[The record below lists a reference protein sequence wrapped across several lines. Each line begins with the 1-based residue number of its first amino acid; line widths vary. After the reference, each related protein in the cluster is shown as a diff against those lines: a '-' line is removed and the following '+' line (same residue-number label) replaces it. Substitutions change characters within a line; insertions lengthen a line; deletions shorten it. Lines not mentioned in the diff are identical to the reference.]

1 MVKRAAPPAIVGI
14 AAAAALGWVLA
25 GHSAAWS
32 AALGVALVAL
42 NFAANGLSLAW
53 ASTISVSA
61 VFAVAL
67 GGFIVRLGVLV
78 AAMFALNTI
87 DSFSPV
93 AFALAVV
100 PATVLLL
107 AFEARLVSRGLGGT
121 LEIPAE
127 PAAARAGSALA
138 AREAR

>member
-1 MVKRAAPPAIVGI
+1 MVKRAAAPAFVGI
-14 AAAAALGWVLA
+14 AAAAALGGALA
-25 GHSAAWS
+25 GPSAAWS

-53 ASTISVSA
+53 ASTISVAA

-67 GGFIVRLGVLV
+67 GGFVVRLGVLV

-87 DSFSPV
+87 DTFSPI

-100 PATVLLL
+100 PSTVLLL

>member
-1 MVKRAAPPAIVGI
+1 MVKRASVPAVLGI
-14 AAAAALGWVLA
+14 AAAAALGWALA
-25 GHSAAWS
+25 GPSAAWS

-42 NFAANGLSLAW
+42 NFAAHGLSLAW
-53 ASTISVSA
+53 ASTISVST

-67 GGFIVRLGVLV
+67 GGFVVRLGILV

-87 DSFSPV
+87 ESFSPV

-107 AFEARLVSRGLGGT
+107 AYEARLVSRGLGAT

-127 PAAARAGSALA
+127 PAAARAGSSLA